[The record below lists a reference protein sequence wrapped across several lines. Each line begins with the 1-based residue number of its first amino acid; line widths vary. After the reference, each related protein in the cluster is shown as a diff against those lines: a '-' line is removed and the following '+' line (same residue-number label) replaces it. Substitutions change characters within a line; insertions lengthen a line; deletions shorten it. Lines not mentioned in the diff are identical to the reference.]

1 MKKTIIL
8 IAILLM
14 ALVLVG
20 CKSTTPTAEV
30 PTQAVAPPTSPP
42 VIPTQTLPPDTSWQT
57 VQQSGVLKV
66 GTSGDYPPFE
76 YLDANSQLAG
86 FDIDL
91 INQIGQKLGLK
102 S

>member
-20 CKSTTPTAEV
+20 CKSSTPTAEV

-57 VQQSGVLKV
+57 VQQSGVLK
-66 GTSGDYPPFE
+66 SR
-76 YLDANSQLAG
+76 YLRRLSA
-86 FDIDL
+86 I
-91 INQIGQKLGLK
+91 
-102 S
+102 